1 MEKINQNYKQNDN
14 LLKKL
19 NDLGKIM
26 QNCSQDE
33 LEQYQK
39 KYQALCNTIVENNTL
54 LVINIAK
61 KFQIFIWNMKNN

>member
-39 KYQALCNTIVENNTL
+39 SIKHYAIQ
-54 LVINIAK
+54 
-61 KFQIFIWNMKNN
+61 